1 MKKRILLYII
11 GAALLAVAWIFSGNP
26 TSPNDFSSKS
36 KIALREVGDR
46 MLRADGD
53 STSLVL
59 PIKEVA
65 DNLFQLSFEKELSMD
80 PGLLVS
86 TFENSLHN
94 AGLTDEYIVEV
105 IRTSDK
111 EVAYSYQMNTGVEET
126 IVACGGRVLPED
138 EYRIEARLLRPA
150 ERSLE
155 LHWGYLLVILGLI
168 VLLDFFFFR
177 KNKNRHESSDPPHLS
192 VGSFRFFPD
201 QNKLV
206 KKSEE
211 ISLSRKEC
219 ELLAIFV
226 ERPNEVIKRE
236 ELTKKVWEDNGVI
249 VGRSLDTYISKLRKK
264 LQQDETIKLTNV
276 HGVGYKLELA

>member
-1 MKKRILLYII
+1 MKKRIFIYIL
-11 GAALLAVAWIFSGNP
+11 GAALLVVVWILSGNP
-26 TSPNDFSSKS
+26 ASPNDFSTKS

-59 PIKEVA
+59 PIQEVKS
-65 DNLFQLSFEKELSMD
+65 NLFQLSFEKELSMD

-86 TFENSLHN
+86 TFEKSLN
-94 AGLTDEYIVEV
+94 KAGLTDEYIVEV
-105 IRTSDK
+105 IRMSNM

-126 IVACGGRVLPED
+126 IVACGGRVLPKD
-138 EYRIEARLLRPA
+138 NYSIEARLLRPA
-150 ERSLE
+150 ERTIE
-155 LHWGYLLVILGLI
+155 LHWGFLIVLLGLI
-168 VLLDFFFFR
+168 VILDLFVFR
-177 KNKNRHESSDPPHLS
+177 RNKKDSETSEPQHLS
-192 VGSFRFFPD
+192 IGSFRFFPE

-206 KKSEE
+206 KQSEE

-236 ELTKKVWEDNGVI
+236 ELTKKVWEDNGVV

-264 LQQDETIKLTNV
+264 LQQDESIRLTNV
-276 HGVGYKLELA
+276 HGVGYKLELL